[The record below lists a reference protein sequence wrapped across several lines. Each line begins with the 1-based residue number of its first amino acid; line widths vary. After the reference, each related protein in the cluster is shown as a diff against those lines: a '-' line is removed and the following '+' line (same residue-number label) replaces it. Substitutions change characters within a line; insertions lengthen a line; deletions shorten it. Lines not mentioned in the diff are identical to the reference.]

1 MTSMRS
7 LLRRRSLPT
16 AWLAVPLL
24 LVGLALPTSQAHAQN
39 NQVIDQIAA
48 VVGGDIIL
56 QSEVENTARSMAQQQ
71 SGLSYN
77 DQLLRE
83 ALSQLIDQEV
93 LANQAREDTTITV
106 SEQQLEDQ
114 LDRQIQQIA
123 RRAGG
128 EERLEEIYGKSIL
141 ELKEDFREN
150 VREQLLAQQFRARRM
165 QSIEVTPSE
174 VRQWFQRIPQ
184 DSLPQLPATVRLAHI
199 VRYPKPSDDAR
210 QEAREIITTI
220 RDSIAQGGAQ
230 FEEMARQFSDDQGT
244 ASQGGRITG
253 VNLDDLVP
261 EFAAVASRTPVGE
274 ISQIFYNQAQE
285 GFHILRVN
293 ERSGGTIDFNHI
305 LIQVDQRTADPQP
318 TIDHLS
324 AVRDTLLRTEVPFAL
339 MARRH
344 SEEERSADNG
354 GRVVDPRSGTRDLV
368 LDALGPSWKST
379 LDTMKTGE
387 ISNPTQVQLLN
398 GDRAYHILKL
408 QNRMPAH
415 RVSLETDYERIKQ
428 FALQDKQ
435 SREMNE
441 WINELREEVYID
453 IRMSFDPA
461 ATAVR

>member
-1 MTSMRS
+1 MRS
-7 LLRRRSLPT
+7 LSRRRALLI
-16 AWLAVPLL
+16 AWLTLFLLSVNLAVP
-24 LVGLALPTSQAHAQN
+24 ASPAHAQE

-48 VVGGDIIL
+48 VVGNDIIL

-71 SGLSYN
+71 PNLSYN

-83 ALSQLIDQEV
+83 ALNQLIDQEV
-93 LANQAREDTTITV
+93 LANRAREDTTIVV
-106 SEQQLEDQ
+106 SDQQLENQ
-114 LDRQIQQIA
+114 LDQQIQQIA

-141 ELKEDFREN
+141 ELKEDFRED
-150 VREQLLAQQFRARRM
+150 VREQLLAQQLRARRM
-165 QSIEVTPSE
+165 RSIEVTPSE

-184 DSLPQLPATVRLAHI
+184 DSLPQLPTTVRLAHI
-199 VRYPKPSDDAR
+199 VQYPKPSESAR
-210 QEAREIITTI
+210 QEANEIITTI
-220 RDSIAQGGAQ
+220 RDSIVHGGAE
-230 FEEMARQFSDDQGT
+230 FEAMARQFSDDQGT
-244 ASQGGRITG
+244 AADGGRISG

-261 EFAAVASRTPVGE
+261 EFAAVASRTPIGE
-274 ISQIFYNQAQE
+274 ISQIFYNEAQE

-293 ERSGGTIDFNHI
+293 DRSGGTIDFNHI
-305 LIQVDQRTADPQP
+305 LVQIDRRTADPQP
-318 TIDHLS
+318 VIDHLS
-324 AVRDTLLRTEVPFAL
+324 AVRDTLLRTEVPFEL

-344 SEEERSADNG
+344 SEEERTAENG

-379 LDTMKTGE
+379 LDTMKTGK
-387 ISNPTQVQLLN
+387 ISKPTRVQLLT

-408 QNRMPAH
+408 QQHLPAH
-415 RVSLETDYERIKQ
+415 RVNLETDYDRIKQ

-453 IRMSFDPA
+453 IRMRLDPV
-461 ATAVR
+461 ATATR